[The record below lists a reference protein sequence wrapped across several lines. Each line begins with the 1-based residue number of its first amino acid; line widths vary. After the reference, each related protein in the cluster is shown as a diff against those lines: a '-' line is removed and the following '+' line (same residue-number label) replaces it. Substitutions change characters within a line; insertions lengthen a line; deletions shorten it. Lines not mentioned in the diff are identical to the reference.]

1 MPERIV
7 VMFAYHFPPENAI
20 GGARPYRF
28 YKYLSEMGY
37 RCHVITA
44 ADQGHNPTLDT
55 EYVPD
60 PFVTSPRVGIGWQLE
75 RVIRKLLFPG
85 VAGFQ
90 WSRLACQAAG
100 AFLLSKQ
107 NAEITIYST
116 FPPLGVHLAA
126 LLLARRKRLKWIA
139 DFRDPLYINPCHAG
153 LTKFQQKLYGW
164 LEKHLLSR
172 ADIVLVNTDALAERW
187 KNAYPNHRD
196 RIHVI
201 WNGFDPA
208 DRIEQT
214 ALPQRAYRLFSHV
227 GALYEGRD
235 IGPLLESISRLID
248 AGRLVG
254 SSLRIRL
261 VGSTD
266 KRCIPG
272 AEFLA
277 RAQAQGWL
285 EIIRDQVPHH
295 EARRMAQESDGLL
308 LVQPHTAVL
317 VPGKLFEYLR
327 LRRPILAFI
336 LPDTPIERIL
346 KQSGVKYGC
355 IYAGNSFQEMD
366 NAVESFFNLREE
378 DSETNTWF
386 EENFDA
392 KKQTQVLDALIC
404 SIHGRPVELR
414 QQREPR

>member
-1 MPERIV
+1 MTERIV

-44 ADQGHNPTLDT
+44 ADQGHLPTLDI

-60 PFVTSPRVGIGWQLE
+60 PFVTTHRRGIGWQVE
-75 RVIRKLLFPG
+75 RAVRKLLFPG

-90 WSRLACQAAG
+90 WGRLACQAAG
-100 AFLLSKQ
+100 AFLLCKQ

-116 FPPLGVHLAA
+116 FPPLGAHLAA
-126 LLLARRKRLKWIA
+126 LLLARRNRLKWIA
-139 DFRDPLYINPCHAG
+139 DFRDPLSIDPAQAG
-153 LTKFQQKLYGW
+153 FTKFQRRCHSW
-164 LEKHLLSR
+164 LEQFILSR
-172 ADIVLVNTDALAERW
+172 ADTVIVNSDALAGQW
-187 KNAYPNHRD
+187 KSAYPDHRD

-214 ALPQRAYRLFSHV
+214 ALPQRPYRLFSHL
-227 GALYEGRD
+227 GALYGGRD
-235 IGPLLESISRLID
+235 ISPLLESISRLID
-248 AGRLVG
+248 TGRLVSG
-254 SSLRIRL
+254 SLRIRL
-261 VGSTD
+261 VGSISKD
-266 KRCIPG
+266 CIPG
-272 AEFLA
+272 VEFLA
-277 RAQAQGWL
+277 RAKHQGWL
-285 EIIRDQVPHH
+285 EIIDDHVPHH

-317 VPGKLFEYLR
+317 IPGKLFEYVR

-346 KQSGVKYGC
+346 KQSGATYRCV
-355 IYAGNSFQEMD
+355 YAGDSFQEMD
-366 NAVESFFNLREE
+366 DAVQSFFNRKEE
-378 DSETNTWF
+378 GSEANNWF
-386 EENFDA
+386 EENFNA
-392 KKQTQVLDALIC
+392 KKQTQALDALIR
-404 SIHGRPVELR
+404 SMHERKGELS
-414 QQREPR
+414 

>member
-1 MPERIV
+1 MTDRIV

-20 GGARPYRF
+20 GGARPHRF
-28 YKYLSEMGY
+28 YKYLSEMDY

-44 ADQGHNPTLDT
+44 ADQGGHPNLDT

-60 PFVTSPRVGIGWQLE
+60 PFVTSPRVGVGWQVE
-75 RVIRKLLFPG
+75 RAMRKLLFPG

-90 WSRLACQAAG
+90 WSRLACQAAS

-116 FPPLGVHLAA
+116 FPPLGAHLAA
-126 LLLARRKRLKWIA
+126 LLLARRNTLKWIA
-139 DFRDPLYINPCHAG
+139 DFRDPLYINPGHAG
-153 LTKFQQKLYGW
+153 LTKFQQKSHGW
-164 LEKHLLSR
+164 LEKLLLRR
-172 ADIVLVNTDALAERW
+172 ADIVIVNTDALAEQW

-214 ALPQRAYRLFSHV
+214 VLPQRSYRLFSHV

-235 IGPLLESISRLID
+235 ISPLLESISRLID
-248 AGRLVG
+248 SGRLVG
-254 SSLRIRL
+254 SGLRIRL
-261 VGSTD
+261 VGSISKD
-266 KRCIPG
+266 CIPG
-272 AEFLA
+272 VEFLA
-277 RAQAQGWL
+277 RAQNQGWL
-285 EIIRDQVPHH
+285 EIIPDQVPHH

-336 LPDTPIERIL
+336 LPGTPIERIL
-346 KQSGVKYGC
+346 KRSGATYRCV
-355 IYAGNSFQEMD
+355 YAGNSFQEID
-366 NAVESFFNLREE
+366 KAVESFFNRTEVV
-378 DSETNTWF
+378 SETNIWF
-386 EENFDA
+386 DENFDA
-392 KKQTQVLDALIC
+392 KKQTQVLDALIR
-404 SIHGRPVELR
+404 SIHGRKGQL
-414 QQREPR
+414 